1 MPSVGPLEIA
11 ILLALVLFVFGSKRL
26 PELGSSAGKAVRG
39 FGRGLRG
46 QSEPAAEPEPER
58 LDSTRS

>member
-11 ILLALVLFVFGSKRL
+11 ILLAIVLLVFGAKRL
-26 PELGSSAGKAVRG
+26 PELGSSAGEAIRG

-46 QSEPAAEPEPER
+46 QSEAAVEPER
-58 LDSTRS
+58 DSESRS